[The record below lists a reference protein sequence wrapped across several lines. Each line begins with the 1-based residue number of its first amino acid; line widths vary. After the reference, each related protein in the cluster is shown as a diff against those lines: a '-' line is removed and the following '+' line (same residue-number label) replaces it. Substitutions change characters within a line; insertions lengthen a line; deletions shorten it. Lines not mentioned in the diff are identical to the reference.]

1 MAGSERAIFV
11 LTRKV
16 VGVPS
21 WHKVPSP
28 SISLSRTY
36 PQLLF
41 D

>member
-1 MAGSERAIFV
+1 MAGSERVIFV

-16 VGVPS
+16 VVSS

-36 PQLLF
+36 AQLLPG
-41 D
+41 